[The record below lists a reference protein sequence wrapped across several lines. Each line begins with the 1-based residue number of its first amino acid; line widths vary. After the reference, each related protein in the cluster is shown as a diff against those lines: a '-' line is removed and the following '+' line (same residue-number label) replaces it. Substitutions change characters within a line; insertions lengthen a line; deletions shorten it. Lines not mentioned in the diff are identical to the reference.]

1 MSEVFLDARGVA
13 VRYGTARG
21 VVSAL
26 DGVDLEVRRGEFV
39 VVRGASGSGK
49 TTLLLTLGG
58 MLRPSEGGVWIEGTD
73 LYGLGDGDRRAFR
86 GERVGFVFQTMH
98 LVPYLDCEANVAL
111 AMAGVS
117 GAEAREMARARLE
130 GLGLGDRGHH
140 RPFQLSAG
148 ERQRVALARGL
159 VHGPEVLLADEPTGN
174 LDPESA
180 EVVMG
185 VVAEFHASGGTVVL
199 VTHSER
205 LGGEGTREVRLEKGQ
220 VELRAGETARGV
232 GRG

>member
-1 MSEVFLDARGVA
+1 MSDVLLEAKGVA
-13 VRYGTARG
+13 MRYRTARG

-26 DGVDLEVRRGEFV
+26 DGVDLEVGRGEFL

-73 LYGLGDGDRRAFR
+73 LYGLAAGPRRAFR

-111 AMAGVS
+111 AMPGV
-117 GAEAREMARARLE
+117 GAAEAREAARGRLQE
-130 GLGLGDRGHH
+130 LGLGDRVSH
-140 RPFQLSAG
+140 RPAQLSAG
-148 ERQRVALARGL
+148 ERQRVALARAL
-159 VHGPEVLLADEPTGN
+159 VHRPEVLLADEPTGN

-180 EVVMG
+180 EVVAG
-185 VVAEFHASGGTVVL
+185 VVSEFHASGGTVVL
-199 VTHSER
+199 VTHAKS
-205 LGGEGTREVRLEKGQ
+205 LGVAATREMRLEKG
-220 VELRAGETARGV
+220 RV
-232 GRG
+232 G